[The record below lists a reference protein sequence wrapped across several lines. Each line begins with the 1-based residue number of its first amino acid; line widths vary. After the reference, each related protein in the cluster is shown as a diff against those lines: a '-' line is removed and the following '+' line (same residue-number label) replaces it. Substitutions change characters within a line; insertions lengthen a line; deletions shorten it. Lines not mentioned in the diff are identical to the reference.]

1 MMMKILCGRLSHS
14 IAVRGAEGFELLPRI
29 ALAMA
34 TIAIV
39 IAIAMLGKMM
49 KKMMMMIIMMMRM
62 MIRMMMMMMMMIVCT
77 FRKAWLTSGS

>member
-39 IAIAMLGKMM
+39 IAIAMLGRRMMM
-49 KKMMMMIIMMMRM
+49 KMMRM
-62 MIRMMMMMMMMIVCT
+62 MKMMKTENLQTV
-77 FRKAWLTSGS
+77 